1 MESKTKIPFRYV
13 AGGCF
18 TACALIYLIDLI
30 DCIGFSFFYLFSALA
45 FAAIAAGLFLSIR
58 MVSAAGSALFLILR
72 VVNLFQF
79 LHGLFSYYY
88 SFYFDFY
95 DFISLIDYLEAV
107 IFSLILLITCL
118 NRRGAKAMGIIAAA
132 VQVLYIIIWVFGLSW
147 YLDWE
152 VSLWFVVRLLLECV
166 GAVYLGF
173 AFSGKPK
180 AIAAAAPKAPGVTD
194 TYEMLTHLK
203 ELLDKG
209 IITQEEFEAKKKD
222 ILV

>member
-1 MESKTKIPFRYV
+1 M
-13 AGGCF
+13 
-18 TACALIYLIDLI
+18 
-30 DCIGFSFFYLFSALA
+30 
-45 FAAIAAGLFLSIR
+45 
-58 MVSAAGSALFLILR
+58 
-72 VVNLFQF
+72 
-79 LHGLFSYYY
+79 
-88 SFYFDFY
+88 
-95 DFISLIDYLEAV
+95 
-107 IFSLILLITCL
+107 
-118 NRRGAKAMGIIAAA
+118 
-132 VQVLYIIIWVFGLSW
+132 
-147 YLDWE
+147 
-152 VSLWFVVRLLLECV
+152 ECV